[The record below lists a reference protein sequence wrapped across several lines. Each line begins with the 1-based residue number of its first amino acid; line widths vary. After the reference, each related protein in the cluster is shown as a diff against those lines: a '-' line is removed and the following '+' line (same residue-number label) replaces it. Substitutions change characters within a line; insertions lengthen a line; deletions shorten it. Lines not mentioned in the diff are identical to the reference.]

1 MKPQDFNEAD
11 CLQQV
16 CLEEMYRK
24 YRVAFVHYADKMMS
38 GHFYA
43 EDVVHDVFVR
53 LFLGDY
59 YFVSEQAAL
68 GLIYKSIANRCI
80 DLLRSVQ
87 SFESVCAMMKPKHS
101 DTDIESELEYKEL
114 YRTVEKQIA
123 SLPPQCRKIFL
134 LKYKR
139 EQTNPEIGELLGLSV
154 RTVENQVY
162 IARNILRKCIDL

>member
-1 MKPQDFNEAD
+1 MEPQDFNKAN
-11 CLQQV
+11 CLQRV
-16 CLEEMYRK
+16 CLEEVYRK
-24 YRVAFVHYADKMMS
+24 YRMAFIHYADKVMS

-87 SFESVCAMMKPKHS
+87 SFETVCETMKPEHS

-114 YRTVEKQIA
+114 YRTVEKRIA
-123 SLPPQCRKIFL
+123 LLPPSLAKDFVIAIIPPL
-134 LKYKR
+134 L
-139 EQTNPEIGELLGLSV
+139 
-154 RTVENQVY
+154 
-162 IARNILRKCIDL
+162 AA